1 MAMLSWKSFL
11 KLNDDEEVFMD
22 RGHFIYLHIGTPK
35 TGTSSL
41 QEYLAA
47 NNKALEEQGFFFD
60 TKEPLRDRIKDIDY
74 DASRYTNGSWILKS
88 MDEVA
93 DNIFNREFWYI
104 ANMDI
109 KALSQMAEVDFSDYS
124 STFRRYIA
132 STEELLEKQN
142 VILSNEIL
150 WSIPPIYLKQLY
162 LHFHERIRVI
172 VYLRRQ
178 DFLLES
184 FWNHAIRKS
193 VTTVPFDRYISIYG
207 IFPNFKRTLQY
218 RQTLDEISG
227 IIGRENL
234 IVRIYGAKDEEGN
247 PFDIKKDFAGVV
259 GFDYK
264 KSVERKNI
272 NTRITGQMIEYIR
285 VLNSII
291 NELPEDRRPSQERIE
306 KILDI
311 LSVFP
316 KKSRRD
322 FYFQPEERKRFLAAF
337 EADNDYIAKTY
348 LQGSTLSDEGVPE
361 GAEATVHPLS
371 EEEMD
376 RLRFVA
382 ALVLS

>member
-1 MAMLSWKSFL
+1 MSGNHCL
-11 KLNDDEEVFMD
+11 
-22 RGHFIYLHIGTPK
+22 YLHIGTPK

-41 QEYLAA
+41 QEYLAV
-47 NNKALEEQGFFFD
+47 NGKALEEQGFFFD
-60 TKEPLRDRIKDIDY
+60 TKEPLLDWISDIDF
-74 DASRYTNGSWILKS
+74 DASRYTNGSWILRS
-88 MDEVA
+88 MEEVA
-93 DNIFNREFWYI
+93 NNIFHRDFMYI
-104 ANMDI
+104 ANTDI
-109 KALSQMAEVDFSDYS
+109 KALSQMAAVDFSDYS
-124 STFRRYIA
+124 STFKRYTA
-132 STEELLEKQN
+132 STEELLEKKN

-234 IVRIYGAKDEEGN
+234 IVRIYGAKDKEGN

-264 KSVERKNI
+264 KNIDKKNK
-272 NTRITGQMIEYIR
+272 NTRITGQMIEYVR
-285 VLNSII
+285 ALNSII
-291 NELPEDRRPSQERIE
+291 EELPKDRRPSRERIE
-306 KILDI
+306 KILEI
-311 LSVFP
+311 LSGFQ
-316 KKSRRD
+316 KKSCRD
-322 FYFQPEERKRFLAAF
+322 LYFQPEDRQKFLSAY
-337 EADNDYIAKTY
+337 EEDNDYIAKTY
-348 LQGSTLSDEGVPE
+348 LQGSTLSDEGILPD
-361 GAEATVHPLS
+361 AKATVHGLS

-376 RLRFVA
+376 RMQFLI
-382 ALVLS
+382 ALALS

>member
-1 MAMLSWKSFL
+1 MSGNHCL
-11 KLNDDEEVFMD
+11 
-22 RGHFIYLHIGTPK
+22 YLHIGTPK

-47 NNKALEEQGFFFD
+47 NSKALEEQGFLFD
-60 TKEPLRDRIKDIDY
+60 TKETLRDLIRDLDP

-93 DNIFNREFWYI
+93 NNIFNREFLYI

-109 KALSQMAEVDFSDYS
+109 KALSQMAEVDFSNYS

-193 VTTVPFDRYISIYG
+193 VTTVSFDGYISIYG

-234 IVRIYGAKDEEGN
+234 IVRIYGAKDKEGN

-264 KSVERKNI
+264 KNIDRKNK

-291 NELPEDRRPSQERIE
+291 NELPEDRRPSRERRE

-311 LSVFP
+311 LSGFQ
-316 KKSRRD
+316 KRSCRD
-322 FYFQPEERKRFLAAF
+322 LYFQPEDRQKFLSAY
-337 EADNDYIAKTY
+337 EEDNAYIAKTY
-348 LQGSTLSDEGVPE
+348 LRGSTLSDEGVPE
-361 GAEATVHPLS
+361 GAGATVHTLT
-371 EEEMD
+371 EEEID
-376 RLRFVA
+376 RMRFLI